1 MPGRYFDEWK
11 VGDRVEHSIS
21 RTVTETDN
29 LLISTLTHNPQPL
42 HIDHEAAA
50 KTEFGKPLVNSVFT
64 FGLMIGVSV
73 NDTTLGTLVA
83 NLGYDKLVFPKPVF
97 VGDTLRSESECIDL
111 RESKSRPNAGHR
123 HLGAPQLQPARRA
136 GVRMHALRA
145 AAEEV
150 RMTEPRS
157 WLFVP
162 ADSEKKIGKAIESE
176 ADAVIFDLEDSVA
189 PAQKAAARQILKDL
203 GKRSGGPQW
212 WVRINP
218 LRTDEHRK
226 DLEMLGIAGIHGVV
240 LPKAEGGADI
250 AELAHRTGNIPIH
263 AIVTETAASL
273 FGMLSY
279 RDPKSTL
286 AAMSWGAEDLS
297 AALGASSK
305 YDADGSLSYTYKLA
319 RSLCLAGAVAA
330 GVQPV
335 DGVFADF
342 RDDEGLRAEAEAA
355 AREGFTGKL
364 AIHPAQVG
372 VINAAFTPSADEVA
386 HARAIVEAF
395 DAEPDAGVLSVGGRM
410 VDRPHL
416 VQAKRVLDRAK

>member
-1 MPGRYFDEWK
+1 
-11 VGDRVEHSIS
+11 VRV
-21 RTVTETDN
+21 
-29 LLISTLTHNPQPL
+29 
-42 HIDHEAAA
+42 
-50 KTEFGKPLVNSVFT
+50 
-64 FGLMIGVSV
+64 
-73 NDTTLGTLVA
+73 
-83 NLGYDKLVFPKPVF
+83 
-97 VGDTLRSESECIDL
+97 
-111 RESKSRPNAGHR
+111 
-123 HLGAPQLQPARRA
+123 
-136 GVRMHALRA
+136 HALRPA
-145 AAEEV
+145 SEDSEV
-150 RMTEPRS
+150 SEPRS

-162 ADSEKKIGKAIESE
+162 ADSEKKIAKAIESE

-189 PAQKAAARQILKDL
+189 HAQKATARQILKDL
-203 GKRSGGPQW
+203 GKSTGGPQW

-226 DLEMLGIAGIHGVV
+226 DLEVLGIADIHGIV

-250 AELAHRTGNIPIH
+250 AEIAHRTGNIPIH

-273 FGMLSY
+273 FGMLTY
-279 RDPKSTL
+279 RDPKSPL

-297 AALGASSK
+297 AALGASTK

-342 RDDEGLRAEAEAA
+342 RDDGGLRAEAEAA

-364 AIHPAQVG
+364 AIHPAQLG
-372 VINAAFTPSADEVA
+372 VINAAFTPSTDEVA

-416 VQAKRVLDRAK
+416 VQARRVLDRAK